1 MAEHG
6 RCPDPGRWR
15 QLLDGCL
22 ADEEQSALGAHLEA
36 CPGCQRTLD
45 GLAADSAAWS
55 RAVRHLAG
63 ARPDGTAL
71 RRLLADL
78 GAEAG
83 QAATRT
89 EPDAGTGLGLDFL
102 DPPRQPGEL
111 GRVGPYAVREV
122 VGRGGMGVVLKA
134 FDEALQRVVAIKVM
148 APQLAT
154 GAAARQRFVRE
165 ARAAAAIRDEHV
177 IDIHAVGEAN
187 GLPYLVMEYV
197 AGLSLQERLDRSG
210 PLEPKEVLRIGAQVA
225 AGLAAAHAQGLIH
238 RDVKPAN
245 ILLEN
250 GVERVKLT
258 DFGLARAVDD
268 ASLTQSGVAAGT
280 PQYMAPEQA
289 CAEAV
294 DHRAD
299 LFSLGSVL
307 YALCTG
313 CPPFRAGGSM
323 AVLKRVCE
331 ETPRPIQESNPE
343 VPDWLVGIIARLH
356 AKDPAG
362 RYQSAAEV
370 AELLSGQLAHL
381 QHPSIV
387 SPAPKPA
394 VGPPNT
400 RRRRWAMAAAAL
412 LCLLAGLGLTEA
424 TGVTRLT
431 PAVIRI
437 LTPDGTLVVE
447 VDGPDVQ
454 VTVEGDG
461 GLVLTGA
468 GPQEVRLH
476 PGSYRVQADRDGRR
490 VPLERELV
498 RIARG
503 GREIVRVKLEAPPA
517 RAAATA
523 ARGAFVLLA
532 GGEERRFDTLAEAV
546 LATGDGATI
555 EVRGNGP
562 YTVEPVEMGDRP
574 LTLRAGQGF
583 RPTLELDSPKAD
595 ALLKTDAALVLEG
608 IEFVRR
614 SEDGAIEERPFK
626 NIIRAYGS
634 VLHVA
639 NCRFIRN
646 VRSPGFCVHAEGTT
660 RAEFRNSEFLHL
672 GPGGYHG
679 ILFICPPTG
688 ALVVE
693 NCVDAGWYG
702 GLNFLMDHPS
712 VQHISVVLRQNT
724 WAGGNAIF
732 VSHNSG
738 PLNTRGPDAPQ
749 QPRLSIEAAQNV
761 FDCRAGFLGYKPTGP
776 GAAAPPPQP
785 WAEVV
790 RSTVAWRDEGSLYP
804 TTISLRA
811 GPEPAPPPAV
821 EGIAAWDRLW
831 DLRPPGSL
839 SGRPAFQGGDVYA
852 IAKTGGE
859 RLKPDDFRLRP
870 DSPGYRAGKGGKD
883 LGADTDLVGPGP
895 AYERWKKTPE
905 YGQWLEDTG
914 QVK

>member
-1 MAEHG
+1 MIEQG

-15 QLLDGCL
+15 QLLDGSL
-22 ADEEQSALGAHLEA
+22 ADEEKSILSAHLEA
-36 CPGCQRTLD
+36 CPGCQRTLEE
-45 GLAADSAAWS
+45 LAADSAAWS
-55 RAVRHLAG
+55 RAARHLAG
-63 ARPDGTAL
+63 ARADGTAL
-71 RRLLADL
+71 RRLLADV
-78 GAEAG
+78 GAEAVPS
-83 QAATRT
+83 ATRA
-89 EPDAGTGLGLDFL
+89 EPDPGAGPALDFL
-102 DPPRQPGEL
+102 GPPRQPGEL
-111 GRVGPYAVREV
+111 GRLGHYAVREV
-122 VGRGGMGVVLKA
+122 LGRGGMGVVLKA

-154 GAAARQRFVRE
+154 SAAARQRFARE
-165 ARAAAAIRDEHV
+165 ARAAAAVRDEHV
-177 IDIHAVGEAN
+177 IDIHAVEEAN

-197 AGLSLQERLDRSG
+197 AGVSLQERLDRTG

-225 AGLAAAHAQGLIH
+225 AGLAAAHAHGLVH

-250 GVERVKLT
+250 GVERVKIT

-268 ASLTQSGVAAGT
+268 ASLTQSGVVAGT

-289 CAEAV
+289 RAEAV

-313 CPPFRAGGSM
+313 RPPFRAGGSM
-323 AVLKRVCE
+323 AVLRCVCE
-331 ETPRPIQESNPE
+331 DTPRPIRESNPE
-343 VPDWLVGIIARLH
+343 VPDWLVEIVGRLH

-387 SPAPKPA
+387 PPAPPPA

-412 LCLLAGLGLTEA
+412 LCLAAGLGLTEA
-424 TGVTRLT
+424 TGVTRFT
-431 PAVIRI
+431 PAMIRI
-437 LTPDGTLVVE
+437 LTPDGTLVVA
-447 VDGPDVQ
+447 VDGPDVH
-454 VTVEGDG
+454 VTIAGDG
-461 GLVLTGA
+461 GPVLTGA
-468 GPQEVRLH
+468 GPQEVRLR

-498 RIARG
+498 RIVTG
-503 GREIVRVKLEAPPA
+503 GREIVRVKPEAPPA
-517 RAAATA
+517 QAAAKA
-523 ARGAFVLLA
+523 AQGPFVLLA

-546 LATGDGATI
+546 LAVSDGATV

-562 YTVEPVEMGDRP
+562 YTVEPIEMGDRP
-574 LTLRAGQGF
+574 LTLRAGQGY
-583 RPTLELDSPKAD
+583 RPTLALDSPKAD
-595 ALLKTDAALVLEG
+595 ALLKTNAALVLEG

-614 SEDGAIEERPFK
+614 SEDDALDAKPPFK
-626 NIIRAYGS
+626 NIIRAYGG

-639 NCRFIRN
+639 NCRF
-646 VRSPGFCVHAEGTT
+646 VRKMRGPGFCVSSEGTT
-660 RAEFRNSEFLHL
+660 RAEFRNSVFLHL

-679 ILFICPPTG
+679 ILFICPPAG

-693 NCVDAGWYG
+693 NSVDAGWYG
-702 GLNFLMDHPS
+702 GLNLLMDHPS
-712 VQHISVVLRQNT
+712 LQHVSVALRQNT
-724 WAGGNAIF
+724 WAGGNVLF
-732 VSHNSG
+732 VSHNTDL
-738 PLNTRGPDAPQ
+738 LNPPNPGAPR
-749 QPRLSIEAAQNV
+749 QPGLSVEAAQDV
-761 FDCRAGFLGYKPTGP
+761 FDCRGTFLRYQPTGP
-776 GAAAPPPQP
+776 GAAAPPQP
-785 WAEVV
+785 WAEAV
-790 RSTVAWRDEGSLYP
+790 RSTAAWRDEGSLYP
-804 TTISLRA
+804 ATISLRA
-811 GPEPAPPPAV
+811 GTEPAPPPAV

-839 SGRPAFQGGDVYA
+839 SGRPAFQGGDVYT
-852 IAKTGGE
+852 IARTGGE
-859 RLKPDDFRLRP
+859 HLKPDDFRLRP

-883 LGADTDLVGPGP
+883 LGADIDLVGPGP

-905 YGQWLEDTG
+905 YGQWLKDTG